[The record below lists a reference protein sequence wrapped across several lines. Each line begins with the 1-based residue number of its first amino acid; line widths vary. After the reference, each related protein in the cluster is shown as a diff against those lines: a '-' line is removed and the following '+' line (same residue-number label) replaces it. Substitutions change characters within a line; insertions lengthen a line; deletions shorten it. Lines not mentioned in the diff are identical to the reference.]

1 MNIDPITI
9 EILRNAFI
17 MAAEEMNAALVRSA
31 YTPVI
36 YESKDCAVALID
48 SRHRVLGQSS
58 GVPLFLGNLE
68 ACTLAAEEMFGRSV
82 WKEGDIWIMNDAYL
96 TGTHMHDVTIFAP
109 IFYRGGLAGFAAS
122 RAHWLDIGAKDPGVP
137 MDSTEIFQ
145 EGVRLPPTQVVRGG
159 RPVEDIW
166 SIIES
171 NVRFPRSAIGDMKAQ
186 FAVAAIGEHRLG
198 ALFDRYGRDV
208 VEAAAEEIFSQSE
221 RLDREA
227 VGAVPDGVYTA
238 EGFLD
243 SDGVG
248 DDPVRMRV
256 KITVEGERLVFD
268 LTDADGPGRG
278 PINCGA
284 VQTLS
289 ACRLAFKYLFNP
301 RQPVNGGTFR
311 PLEVLTR
318 PGSILDARPPAACQF
333 YFTPLGLMIDLV
345 ASALAPVLPDAA
357 PAAHYGDGMVFQFT
371 GTDPR
376 TGELFLDNEPH
387 VGGWGASR
395 GQDGQDGMIWTLSGN
410 FHDMPIEVFESK
422 FPARIN
428 DYSFRRDSAGPGRWR
443 GGSGIV
449 REYEMTADTEMS
461 LWFERSGNPAWGLF
475 GGRSGAP
482 PEVVIRPET
491 PEEVRLLK
499 TNRMPLRKGDAVRCY
514 TGGGGGYGDPLERD
528 HQAVLDDLADG
539 YISPEYARRHHRFT
553 ADGRDAG
560 ANNGA

>member
-1 MNIDPITI
+1 MNPDPITI

-17 MAAEEMNAALVRSA
+17 MTAEEMNAALIRSA

-68 ACTLAAEEMFGRSV
+68 ACTLATEELYGRSI
-82 WKEGDIWIMNDAYL
+82 WQKGDIWIMNDPYL

-109 IFYRGGLAGFAAS
+109 IFYHGDLAGFAAS

-137 MDSTEIFQ
+137 MDSTEVFQ
-145 EGVRLPPTQVVRGG
+145 EGVRLPPTQVMRKGE
-159 RPVEDIW
+159 PVEDIW
-166 SIIES
+166 SIVES
-171 NVRFPRSAIGDMKAQ
+171 NVRFPRSAIGDMRAQ

-198 ALFDRYGRDV
+198 ALFDRYGRDT
-208 VEAAAEEIFSQSE
+208 VEAAAEEIFHQSE

-227 VGAVPDGVYTA
+227 VRAIPDGVYTA
-238 EGFLD
+238 GGFLD

-248 DDPVRMRV
+248 DEPVRIGVR
-256 KITVEGERLVFD
+256 ITVEGERLVFD
-268 LTDADGPGRG
+268 LTDTDGPGRG

-289 ACRLAFKYLFNP
+289 ACRLAFKYLFNSH
-301 RQPVNGGTFR
+301 QPVNGGTFR
-311 PLEVLTR
+311 PLEVKTR
-318 PGSILDARPPAACQF
+318 PGSILGARPPAACQF
-333 YFTPLGLMIDLV
+333 YFTPLGLMIDLICR
-345 ASALAPVLPDAA
+345 ALSPVLADTV

-371 GTDPR
+371 GVNPR
-376 TGELFLDNEPH
+376 TDELFLDNEPH

-395 GQDGQDGMIWTLSGN
+395 GRDGEDGMIWTLSGN

-422 FPARIN
+422 FPARITE
-428 DYSFRRDSAGPGRWR
+428 YGYRRDSAGAGRWR
-443 GGSGIV
+443 GGNGII
-449 REYEMTADTEMS
+449 REYRMTTDTELS

-475 GGRSGAP
+475 GGQDGLP
-482 PEVVIRPET
+482 PKVIINPGSSREIR
-491 PEEVRLLK
+491 RLK
-499 TNRMPLRKGDAVRCY
+499 ANRMPLREGDRVRCY

-528 HQAVLDDLADG
+528 PGAVAADLADG
-539 YISPEYARRHHRFT
+539 HISEQYARKHH
-553 ADGRDAG
+553 GRAHPEPSG
-560 ANNGA
+560 E

>member
-1 MNIDPITI
+1 MKPDPITI

-17 MAAEEMNAALVRSA
+17 MAAEEMNAALIRSA

-36 YESKDCAVALID
+36 YESKDCAVALVD

-68 ACTLAAEEMFGRSV
+68 ACTLATEEMFGRSV
-82 WKEGDIWIMNDAYL
+82 WHEGDIWIMNDAYL
-96 TGTHMHDVTIFAP
+96 TGTHMHDVTVLAP
-109 IFYRGGLAGFAAS
+109 IFYQGDLAGFAAS

-145 EGVRLPPTQVVRGG
+145 EGVRLPPTKVVDGG
-159 RPVEDIW
+159 QPLEDIW

-186 FAVAAIGEHRLG
+186 FAVATIGERRLG
-198 ALFDRYGRDV
+198 ALFDRYGRAT

-221 RLDREA
+221 SLDREA
-227 VGAVPDGVYTA
+227 ISAIPDRVYAA

-248 DDPVRMRV
+248 TDPVRIRV

-268 LTDADGPGRG
+268 LTDTDGPGQG

-289 ACRLAFKYLFNP
+289 ACRLAFKYLFNSH
-301 RQPVNGGTFR
+301 QPVNGGTFR
-311 PLEVLTR
+311 PLEVRTR
-318 PGSILDARPPAACQF
+318 PGSILDARSPAACQF
-333 YFTPLGLMIDLV
+333 YFTPLGLMIDLI
-345 ASALAPVLPDAA
+345 ASALAPVLPETV
-357 PAAHYGDGMVFQFT
+357 PAAHYGDGMIFQFT
-371 GTDPR
+371 GINPH

-395 GQDGQDGMIWTLSGN
+395 GQDGEDGMIWTLSGN

-422 FPARIN
+422 FPARIT
-428 DYSFRRDSAGPGRWR
+428 DYSYRQDSAGAGKWR
-443 GGSGIV
+443 GGSGII
-449 REYEMTADTEMS
+449 REYRMTTDTEMS
-461 LWFERSGNPAWGLF
+461 LWFERSGNPAWGLL
-475 GGRSGAP
+475 GGRGGAP
-482 PEVVIRPET
+482 PEVIINPGT
-491 PEEVRLLK
+491 TQEVRRLK
-499 TNRMPLRKGDAVRCY
+499 TNRMPLQEGDTVRCF
-514 TGGGGGYGDPLERD
+514 TGGGGGYGDPRERD
-528 HQAVLDDLADG
+528 PQAVFDDLADG
-539 YISPEYARRHHRFT
+539 HISSDYARRHHRLDPNT
-553 ADGRDAG
+553 GSRSVE
-560 ANNGA
+560 

>member
-1 MNIDPITI
+1 MKPDPITI

-17 MAAEEMNAALVRSA
+17 MAAEEMNAALIRSA

-68 ACTLAAEEMFGRSV
+68 ACTLGTEEMFGRSV
-82 WKEGDIWIMNDAYL
+82 WNEGDIWIMNDPYL

-109 IFYRGGLAGFAAS
+109 IFYRGDLAGFAAS
-122 RAHWLDIGAKDPGVP
+122 RAHWLDIGSKDPGVP
-137 MDSTEIFQ
+137 MDSTEVFQ
-145 EGVRLPPTQVVRGG
+145 EGVRLPPTQVMRGG
-159 RPVEDIW
+159 EPVEDIW

-171 NVRFPRSAIGDMKAQ
+171 NVRFPRSAIGDMTAQ

-198 ALFDRYGRDV
+198 ALFDRYGRDT
-208 VEAAAEEIFSQSE
+208 VEAAAEEIFRQSE

-227 VGAVPDGVYTA
+227 IRAIPDGVYSA

-248 DDPVRMRV
+248 DEPVHMKVR
-256 KITVEGERLVFD
+256 ITVEGERLIFD
-268 LTDADGPGRG
+268 LTETDGPGRG

-289 ACRLAFKYLFNP
+289 ACRLAFKYLFNSH
-301 RQPVNGGTFR
+301 QPVNGGTFL
-311 PLEVLTR
+311 PLEVKTK
-318 PGSILDARPPAACQF
+318 PGSILSAVSPAACQF
-333 YFTPLGLMIDLV
+333 YFTPLGLMIDLIC
-345 ASALAPVLPDAA
+345 SALSPALPGAV
-357 PAAHYGDGMVFQFT
+357 PAAHYGDGMIFQFT
-371 GTDPR
+371 GINPR
-376 TGELFLDNEPH
+376 TNDLFLDNEPH
-387 VGGWGASR
+387 VGGWGASQ

-422 FPARIN
+422 FPARVT
-428 DYSFRRDSAGPGRWR
+428 DYGFRQDSAGPGRWR
-443 GGSGIV
+443 GGNGIV
-449 REYEMTADTEMS
+449 REYQMTTDTEMS

-475 GGRSGAP
+475 GGRGGAP
-482 PEVVIRPET
+482 PKVIINPGT
-491 PEEVRLLK
+491 PGEVRRLK
-499 TNRMPLRKGDAVRCY
+499 TNRMPLREGDIVRCY

-528 HQAVLDDLADG
+528 PEAVLADLADG
-539 YISPEYARRHHRFT
+539 HISLEYAKRHHRLNSRPET
-553 ADGRDAG
+553 DR
-560 ANNGA
+560 